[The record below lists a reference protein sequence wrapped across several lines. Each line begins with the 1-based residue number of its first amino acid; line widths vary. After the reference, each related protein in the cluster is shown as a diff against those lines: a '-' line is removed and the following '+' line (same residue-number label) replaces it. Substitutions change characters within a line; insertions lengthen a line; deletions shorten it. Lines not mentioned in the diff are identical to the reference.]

1 MDATETVEERLNL
14 TMPNPDNPAAIQDF
28 IRTELQPHRDVRGV
42 KTLAKSLQQY
52 IKIRNYA
59 AKHLERAQ
67 RNLATVNG
75 TRTASQQTGDKSR
88 SLRYV
93 AQKFY
98 ESVDKNDPSQNCAML
113 RQYCGI
119 FGLTFESYATIE
131 DVIEALVDKHV
142 EMQAATAD

>member
-1 MDATETVEERLNL
+1 MSELDTAEERLNL
-14 TMPNPDNPAAIQDF
+14 VMPNPENPGAIETF
-28 IRTELQPHRDVRGV
+28 IRTELQPHRDIRGV

-52 IKIRNYA
+52 VKIRNYA

-75 TRTASQQTGDKSR
+75 TRTTSQQTGDKSR

-98 ESVDKNDPSQNCAML
+98 ESVDTNDHSPNCAML
-113 RQYCGI
+113 RQYCSV
-119 FGLTFESYATIE
+119 FGLNFDSYETIE
-131 DVIEALVDKHV
+131 DVIKALVDRHV
-142 EMQAATAD
+142 DMQVQQD